1 MNKLENYGFT
11 HTEDLSVSVRKTS
24 FLLPTLKL
32 RRIRGKKYC
41 RKYKLREAK
50 ELTVALDKGGGN
62 V

>member
-32 RRIRGKKYC
+32 WRIPGKKYC
-41 RKYKLREAK
+41 RKYVLRGAK
-50 ELTVALDKGGGN
+50 ELTVALDKDEGN

>member
-32 RRIRGKKYC
+32 RRIRGKKHC
-41 RKYKLREAK
+41 RKYMLREAK

>member
-50 ELTVALDKGGGN
+50 ELTVALDKGEGN